1 MHRQDPVVAF
11 RQKKKRKENRALL
24 FQKKKVN
31 QTRLLDDDGSMNIY
45 YSPDNGAFAILEHAA
60 CNVT

>member
-1 MHRQDPVVAF
+1 LLLSV
-11 RQKKKRKENRALL
+11 KKKEKKIERS
-24 FQKKKVN
+24 FSKKKVN